1 MVCPGLLLFLNV
13 LEGPGLFF
21 PKQICSQN
29 ISSPDI
35 SNPNNSTRSEEPS
48 HFLMA
53 GRVSLPAS
61 AGFSAGDFSDDFSD
75 DFSAAAMIFFMM
87 SMASGGIALAAS

>member
-61 AGFSAGDFSDDFSD
+61 AGFSAGDFSDDFS
-75 DFSAAAMIFFMM
+75 AAAMIFFMM
-87 SMASGGIALAAS
+87 SMASGGIALAASWQG